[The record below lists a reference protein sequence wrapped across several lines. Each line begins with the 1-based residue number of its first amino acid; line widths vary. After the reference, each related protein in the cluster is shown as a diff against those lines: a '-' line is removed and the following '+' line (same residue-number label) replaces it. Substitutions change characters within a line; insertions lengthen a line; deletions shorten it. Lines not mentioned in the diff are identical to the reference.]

1 MWRQQATE
9 WQCRTLKP
17 LSNLTPILP
26 RAIAYAVA
34 FLFALVAFNR
44 FFGNLYFPKNEPMSN
59 IEIPLF
65 RALIPDEDCGM
76 FRVSLVDDPAVES
89 LFLAFDNQKRVPLY
103 AVANEEK
110 RLVRGVIMRADFPIY
125 RISPQ
130 YGEYYILFEKDTIRQ
145 MAEKYL
151 VEGRQNAVNLM
162 HVDGSDVEGVNLLQI
177 FIKDTP
183 NGIAPAGFDNIEE
196 GSLFGEYH
204 VTNDAVWES
213 IKAGSFKG
221 FSLEGVFDIEPM
233 QKHFSNQKNTSKMT
247 VKEKIKNLML
257 ELLASVE
264 KFGQVTTD
272 KGVIRWEG
280 EEDIKVGDAVTIVA
294 EDDTET
300 PAAEGDYTT
309 EDGTVIKVAEGK
321 VTEIVEPTEEQTEEQ
336 PEDEVEAEG
345 DAPAEEEKPE
355 EVDPF
360 AEILDKLD
368 ALDKRIAALED
379 NLTKSETEMSAV
391 KADVESLKKTPAEK
405 SVKKMSKVSTSER
418 GIERLA
424 KNLNL

>member
-1 MWRQQATE
+1 M
-9 WQCRTLKP
+9 
-17 LSNLTPILP
+17 
-26 RAIAYAVA
+26 
-34 FLFALVAFNR
+34 FALVAFNR
-44 FFGNLYFPKNEPMSN
+44 FSGNLYFPKNEPMSN

-89 LFLAFDNQKRVPLY
+89 LFLAFDNHKRVPLY

-177 FIKDTP
+177 FIKDTA

-233 QKHFSNQKNTSKMT
+233 QKHFSNQKNSKMT

-257 ELLASVE
+257 ELLATVE

-321 VTEIVEPTEEQTEEQ
+321 VAEIVEPAEEQTEEQ
-336 PEDEVEAEG
+336 PEEEVEAEE
-345 DAPAEEEKPE
+345 DTPAEEEKPE

-368 ALDKRIAALED
+368 NLDKRIAALEES
-379 NLTKSETEMSAV
+379 LTKSETEMSAV
-391 KADVESLKKTPAEK
+391 KADVEKLKTEPAEK
-405 SVKKMSKVSTSER
+405 SVKKMSKASTSER
-418 GIERLA
+418 GIDRLA

>member
-1 MWRQQATE
+1 
-9 WQCRTLKP
+9 
-17 LSNLTPILP
+17 
-26 RAIAYAVA
+26 
-34 FLFALVAFNR
+34 
-44 FFGNLYFPKNEPMSN
+44 MSN

-89 LFLAFDNQKRVPLY
+89 LFLAFDNHKRVPLY

-125 RISPQ
+125 RISPL

-177 FIKDTP
+177 FIKDTA

-233 QKHFSNQKNTSKMT
+233 QKHFSNQKNSKMT

-257 ELLASVE
+257 ELLATVE

-321 VTEIVEPTEEQTEEQ
+321 VAEIVEPTEEQPEEQ
-336 PEDEVEAEG
+336 PEEKVEAEEET
-345 DAPAEEEKPE
+345 PAEEQKPE

-368 ALDKRIAALED
+368 NLDKRIAALEES
-379 NLTKSETEMSAV
+379 LTKSETEMSAV
-391 KADVESLKKTPAEK
+391 KADVEKLKTEPAEK
-405 SVKKMSKVSTSER
+405 SVKKMSKASTSER
-418 GIERLA
+418 GIDRLA